1 MKTIGL
7 IGGLSWE
14 SSIEYYRIIN
24 QETQKRLG
32 GLHSAKCLMHSFD
45 FAEIEALQE
54 AGDWEAATARM
65 IAAARSLEG
74 AGAGCIVICSNTMHR
89 MADDVAAAVDL
100 PLIHI
105 ADATAELILAR
116 RAAVC
121 RLAGHALHHGAG
133 FLQRAH
139 GGPLRLE
146 CADSRLEGRD
156 IVHRIIYEELV
167 RGVIKSESRESYQR
181 VIENLRKE
189 GAQAV
194 ILGCTEIGLLIKPE
208 DCPIPSYDTT
218 YLHALA
224 AVEWALG
231 LKNHANLKDIKQ
243 PSADGKQNAGA

>member
-24 QETQKRLG
+24 QETQRRLG

-45 FAEIEALQE
+45 FAEIEALQG
-54 AGDWEAATARM
+54 AGDWKTATKRM

-74 AGAGCIVICSNTMHR
+74 AGADCIVICSNTMHR

-105 ADATAELILAR
+105 ADATAEFILAD
-116 RAAVC
+116 
-121 RLAGHALHHGAG
+121 G
-133 FLQRAH
+133 LQSVGLLGTRYTMEQDFYK
-139 GGPLRLE
+139 GRM
-146 CADSRLEGRD
+146 ADRFGLDVRIPDAEGRD

-167 RGVIKSESRESYQR
+167 RGVIKSDSRAGYQA
-181 VIENLRKE
+181 VIENLRE
-189 GAQAV
+189 NGAQAV

-208 DCPIPSYDTT
+208 HCPIPSYDTT

-231 LKNHANLKDIKQ
+231 
-243 PSADGKQNAGA
+243 G

>member
-65 IAAARSLEG
+65 IAAARNLEG
-74 AGAGCIVICSNTMHR
+74 AGADCIVICSNTMHR
-89 MADDVAAAVDL
+89 MADDVAAAVDQ

-105 ADATAELILAR
+105 ADATAEVILGGGLGTVGLLGTRYTLEQDFYKGRMTDRFGLRVLIPD
-116 RAAVC
+116 AA
-121 RLAGHALHHGAG
+121 
-133 FLQRAH
+133 
-139 GGPLRLE
+139 
-146 CADSRLEGRD
+146 GRD
-156 IVHRIIYEELV
+156 IVHGIIYEELV
-167 RGVIKSESRESYQR
+167 RGLINPESRALYQA
-181 VIENLRKE
+181 VIDKLQED
-189 GAQAV
+189 GAEAV

-231 LKNHANLKDIKQ
+231 A
-243 PSADGKQNAGA
+243 

>member
-32 GLHSAKCLMHSFD
+32 GLHSAKCLLHSFD
-45 FAEIEALQE
+45 FAEIESLQE
-54 AGDWEAATARM
+54 AGDWETATKRM
-65 IAAARSLEG
+65 IAAAQNLGR
-74 AGAGCIVICSNTMHR
+74 AGADCIVICSNTMHR
-89 MADDVAAAVDL
+89 MADDVAAAVKR

-105 ADATAELILAR
+105 ADATAEVIRDDGLQTIGLLGTRYTMEQEFYKGRMTDRYSLNVLIPD
-116 RAAVC
+116 AA
-121 RLAGHALHHGAG
+121 
-133 FLQRAH
+133 
-139 GGPLRLE
+139 
-146 CADSRLEGRD
+146 GRD
-156 IVHRIIYEELV
+156 IVHSIIYEELV
-167 RGVIKSESRESYQR
+167 RGIIQEESRALYQS
-181 VIENLRKE
+181 VIDKLRAA

-224 AVEWALG
+224 AVDWALG
-231 LKNHANLKDIKQ
+231 
-243 PSADGKQNAGA
+243 